1 MHFFES
7 DDLHEFVLRTV
18 AVDAALLPH
27 FWPQWK
33 QSMLERQ
40 GAFDHARSLFSTSQG
55 RFALGYFVQGDLSK
69 MERLCLEQAALC
81 TLKESREALLK
92 VALDYR
98 TAAEAQR
105 RASIC

>member
-1 MHFFES
+1 
-7 DDLHEFVLRTV
+7 
-18 AVDAALLPH
+18 
-27 FWPQWK
+27 
-33 QSMLERQ
+33 MLEQ
-40 GAFDHARSLFSTSQG
+40 DGALIDHAPSLFPTSQG
-55 RFALGYFVQGDLSK
+55 QFALRYFVQGDLSK

-81 TLKESREALLK
+81 TLKEAREALLK